1 MRKEQILIAQNISLD
16 QFIFNF
22 KHSIRN
28 EKALPTS
35 GFSGTIN
42 APFFYIE
49 YIPEQLNL
57 KNIIEWWMPTILEGQ
72 LFVKGKD
79 IQIKYFYDKKEL
91 NKALA
96 YGASGFVISL
106 VISSAVQ
113 LQKLWKGDLTA
124 FLAIVLVGVMLSA
137 PVVVITLISMY
148 KSTDSKKRLE
158 EKLGEIIRVK

>member
-1 MRKEQILIAQNISLD
+1 
-16 QFIFNF
+16 
-22 KHSIRN
+22 
-28 EKALPTS
+28 
-35 GFSGTIN
+35 
-42 APFFYIE
+42 
-49 YIPEQLNL
+49 
-57 KNIIEWWMPTILEGQ
+57 MPTILEGQ

-137 PVVVITLISMY
+137 PVVAITLISMY